1 MTPPT
6 SAAEVPPPGGP
17 DVPPAADPEA
27 TPWARRT
34 FAALAHRNYRL
45 FFVGMAISS
54 VGGWARSAAQQKLV
68 WDLTRDSAWLGW
80 VGAASLLAIAL
91 ATTPGGVLA
100 DRLDRRRV
108 LMALQLVQGA
118 CSGTLATL
126 TALGTVTP
134 QAVLANAI
142 ALGLAGGAEM
152 PFRQSYVVEL
162 VGKGGLRNAVA
173 LNSIMFNLPLALGP
187 AVAGEI
193 MARTSVAWVFAFDA
207 VSYLAAF
214 VGFALIRTPPRP
226 RDADASVAGDGYLAG
241 ARYVRGHPES
251 RSILV
256 LLSLAMILG
265 WAYTSQLAAYA
276 TEHLHADARGYG
288 FLFSSSGI
296 GACLGAAWVA
306 GRPARRPRVAMRRA
320 LGAFA
325 LSLVAMGLFPTYAVA
340 YSARVVAG
348 FSMICFFATGNST
361 VQLGLPDAVRGRVM
375 ALWSFTF
382 SLSLGAGQVL
392 FGFAARHA
400 SVPATFVG
408 GGALLFAVAAL
419 SSGAAAYRSRST
431 T

>member
-1 MTPPT
+1 MTSP
-6 SAAEVPPPGGP
+6 SAPDAE
-17 DVPPAADPEA
+17 PAA
-27 TPWARRT
+27 TPWAKRT

-68 WDLTRDSAWLGW
+68 WDLTRNSAWLGW
-80 VGAASLLAIAL
+80 VGAASLFSIAL
-91 ATTPGGVLA
+91 ATTPGGALA

-118 CSGTLATL
+118 LSGTLAIL
-126 TALGTVTP
+126 TALGKVTP
-134 QAVLANAI
+134 EAVLANAI
-142 ALGLAGGAEM
+142 GLGLAGGAEM
-152 PFRQSYVVEL
+152 PFRQSYIVEL

-207 VSYLAAF
+207 VSYVAAF
-214 VGFALIRTPPRP
+214 VGFAMIKTAPRTP
-226 RDADASVAGDGYLAG
+226 DAGAEGAGDGYLAG
-241 ARYVRGHPES
+241 ARYVRGHRES

-276 TEHLHADARGYG
+276 EQSLAAGPRGYG

-306 GRPARRPRVAMRRA
+306 GRPAPRPHVAMRRA

-325 LSLVAMGLFPTYAVA
+325 LTLVAMGAFPTFAVA
-340 YSARVVAG
+340 YAARVVAG
-348 FSMICFFATGNST
+348 FSMITFFATGNST

-382 SLSLGAGQVL
+382 SLSLGLGQVL
-392 FGFAARHA
+392 FGFAARHS
-400 SVPATFVG
+400 SVPATFVVG
-408 GGALLFAVAAL
+408 GLLLFGVAAL
-419 SSGAAAYRSRST
+419 SSAAAAYRSRST